1 MPRRLRKRGRRITAR
16 GRARGGVK
24 GRISQVVNVIHP
36 LHNYPSHSRDNSR
49 DSNLVSTLTELVNRA
64 KVKDEKTEVHRP
76 LPSIEKVTHPAPPS
90 TPHPFMSPP
99 PAVVGGIL
107 GNLQGRQGARDEIR
121 RRIYGEIE
129 KVTPPAP
136 PSTPHP
142 FSTQA
147 DGGGVLGYLQGRK
160 EARDEIRR
168 RIHGEMAEETEA
180 RRRRALGS

>member
-1 MPRRLRKRGRRITAR
+1 MPRRLRKRGKRITAR

-24 GRISQVVNVIHP
+24 GRISQVVNVVHP

-64 KVKDEKTEVHRP
+64 KVKEEKTEVRHT

-90 TPHPFMSPP
+90 TPHPFST
-99 PAVVGGIL
+99 PAGVGGVL
-107 GNLQGRQGARDEIR
+107 GNLHGARDEIR
-121 RRIYGEIE
+121 RRIHEEI
-129 KVTPPAP
+129 THPAP

-142 FSTQA
+142 FSA
-147 DGGGVLGYLQGRK
+147 PAGVGSVHVNIHGRQK
-160 EARDEIRR
+160 ARDEIRR
-168 RIHGEMAEETEA
+168 RIHGEMAEEAEA

>member
-1 MPRRLRKRGRRITAR
+1 
-16 GRARGGVK
+16 
-24 GRISQVVNVIHP
+24 
-36 LHNYPSHSRDNSR
+36 
-49 DSNLVSTLTELVNRA
+49 LVSTLTELVNKA
-64 KVKDEKTEVHRP
+64 KVKEDKTEVRHT

-90 TPHPFMSPP
+90 TPHPFST
-99 PAVVGGIL
+99 PAGVGGVL
-107 GNLQGRQGARDEIR
+107 GNIHGARDEIR
-121 RRIYGEIE
+121 RRIHEDIE
-129 KVTPPAP
+129 KVKHPAP

-168 RIHGEMAEETEA
+168 RIHGEMAEEAET